1 MEISLEYSL
10 EVLMLKLKLRYFG
23 HFMQRADPL
32 EKILI
37 LGKIEGRSRR
47 GKQRVRWLDGITD
60 SMDINLG
67 KLQEIVK
74 NRKAW
79 HAAVPNIS
87 KSWT

>member
-1 MEISLEYSL
+1 MCGFI
-10 EVLMLKLKLRYFG
+10 KFKTKADRIQLKLRYFG
-23 HFMQRADPL
+23 HLMQRADPL

-74 NRKAW
+74 DRKAW